1 MSVKPETGS
10 EGSWYGDD
18 FEEIDRFGSTTTA
31 RRDDLGEG
39 RQMRDWEDE
48 SSEEKQFSSHPESDR
63 QPLPVVM
70 ETSST
75 GNWDFDLHRLLCSAL
90 NNLSA

>member
-1 MSVKPETGS
+1 MSVKPEADS
-10 EGSWYGDD
+10 EGTWYGDD

-31 RRDDLGEG
+31 RRNDLEVE
-39 RQMRDWEDE
+39 RQTRACEDE

-70 ETSST
+70 ETAST
-75 GNWDFDLHRLLCSAL
+75 GKVILI
-90 NNLSA
+90 

>member
-1 MSVKPETGS
+1 MSVKPEAGS
-10 EGSWYGDD
+10 EGSWYVDD

-31 RRDDLGEG
+31 RRDDLGEE

-48 SSEEKQFSSHPESDR
+48 SSEEKQFFSHPESDR

-70 ETSST
+70 ETAST
-75 GNWDFDLHRLLCSAL
+75 GNVILIYIIIYAML
-90 NNLSA
+90 